1 MTYSI
6 IGTIFDITRYPL
18 IIDNIEEIQQL
29 ISSEIHWEQYFKPY
43 CSFMNIDCMDNYNNY
58 IINNN
63 KINKYYFK
71 NKLPKNI
78 KCKINNIYINENE
91 IGCQIILLDSNQN
104 NIINNLNIEIN
115 NNYNNVYYISL
126 GYISDE
132 EQLQYFKMNTIHNI
146 NEKIN
151 EKINNR
157 NNNLYTFTIPSL
169 ELINISNTNKILK
182 SEYIY

>member
-1 MTYSI
+1 M
-6 IGTIFDITRYPL
+6 
-18 IIDNIEEIQQL
+18 
-29 ISSEIHWEQYFKPY
+29 
-43 CSFMNIDCMDNYNNY
+43 
-58 IINNN
+58 
-63 KINKYYFK
+63 
-71 NKLPKNI
+71 
-78 KCKINNIYINENE
+78 
-91 IGCQIILLDSNQN
+91 
-104 NIINNLNIEIN
+104 EIN

-169 ELINISNTNKILK
+169 ELINISNINKILK